1 MLNKCLIFLVL
12 FIFLSCEFTLAQ
24 GLANKD
30 SAEQTTVKQYF
41 FVMLLKG
48 PQRNQD
54 SITSAGIQEGH
65 MSNIRRLAKMGKI
78 LVAGPFGDEDKW
90 RGLFIF
96 DCKTRQEVEE
106 YLKTDPAVVSG
117 RLTFE
122 IHPWWTGKN
131 CLFQ

>member
-1 MLNKCLIFLVL
+1 MLNKCLIFLG
-12 FIFLSCEFTLAQ
+12 FFFSLSCEFTLAQ
-24 GLANKD
+24 GSANKD

-78 LVAGPFGDEDKW
+78 LVAGPFSDEDKW

-96 DCKTRQEVEE
+96 DCKTSQEVQE
-106 YLKTDPAVVSG
+106 YLKTDPAIVSG